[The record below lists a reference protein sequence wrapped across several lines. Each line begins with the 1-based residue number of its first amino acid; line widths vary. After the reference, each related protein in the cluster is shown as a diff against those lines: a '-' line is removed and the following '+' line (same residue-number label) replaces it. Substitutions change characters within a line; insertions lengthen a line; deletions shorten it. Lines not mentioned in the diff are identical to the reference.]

1 MKKCL
6 QCGSDNIA
14 ENVDINIKNV
24 DGGVYRIDALYKRT
38 GILSF
43 INKKETIKFNICRGC
58 GNVQLSVDTPERDW
72 IIVPNYRQSKSE

>member
-1 MKKCL
+1 M

-14 ENVDINIKNV
+14 ENVAINIKNV
-24 DGGVYRIDALYKRT
+24 DGGFGRIDVLYKRT

-43 INKKETIKFNICRGC
+43 IDKKESIKFNICRGC

-72 IIVPNYRQSKSE
+72 IIVPNNKQSKSE